1 MVTVDRTRLRA
12 ELQTFPPYVPG
23 RAPEQVPGLTP
34 YRLSSNENHLDPL
47 PAVLESLAQP
57 GDLPSR
63 YPDDAAVALRAR
75 IGEVFGVVP
84 ERTIV
89 TAGASELLV
98 ALTQITSD
106 NRTEAVYP
114 WPSFEMYPQVTG
126 LAGAV
131 RHEVP
136 LLPDGQHDLDA
147 MAAAVTDRTG
157 IVFLCSPNNP
167 TGPVLRH
174 DEVARFLDAVPSHV
188 LVVLDEA
195 YWEFVTDPDAAHG
208 MDLVDEYPNLVLAR
222 TFSKAHGL
230 AGLRVGY
237 AIAQEDVIEGLLKAV
252 IPFGVTQPSQRAA
265 AVSLDH
271 HDEVLERA
279 RAIATVRDEVAAAL
293 RDQGW
298 AVPQAQGNFVWLPLG
313 ELSAEFELAASR
325 QALAVRNLDA
335 GVRISMG
342 PDEALERVLELSRVF
357 LEEHP
362 ELADHP
368 RSTGRH

>member
-1 MVTVDRTRLRA
+1 VA
-12 ELQTFPPYVPG
+12 
-23 RAPEQVPGLTP
+23 GLTP

-47 PAVLESLAQP
+47 PAVLEALAQP
-57 GDLPSR
+57 GDLPTR
-63 YPDDAAVALRAR
+63 YPDDAAVALRKR
-75 IGEVFGVVP
+75 IGEVFGVSP
-84 ERTIV
+84 DRTIV

-114 WPSFEMYPQVTG
+114 WPSFEMYSQVTG
-126 LAGAV
+126 LAGAK

-136 LLPDGQHDLDA
+136 LQADGRHDLAA
-147 MAAAVTDRTG
+147 MISAVTPATG

-167 TGPVLRH
+167 TGPVLTH
-174 DEVARFLDAVPSHV
+174 DELVGLLDAVPSHV

-195 YWEFVTDPDAAHG
+195 YWEFATDPQAARG
-208 MDLVDEYPNLVLAR
+208 IDLLDEHPNLVLAR

-237 AIAQEDVIEGLLKAV
+237 AIAHEDVIAGLLKAV

-271 HDEVLERA
+271 HDEVLARA
-279 RAIATVRDEVAAAL
+279 REIAAVRDDFAEAL

-298 AVPQAQGNFVWLPLG
+298 TVPQAQGNFVWLPLG
-313 ELSAEFELAASR
+313 ELSDDFELAASR
-325 QALAVRNLDA
+325 QALSVRNLGA
-335 GVRISMG
+335 GVRISVG
-342 PDEALERVLELSRVF
+342 PDEALERVLELSRTF
-357 LEEHP
+357 LAENPQLQGEARPSKH
-362 ELADHP
+362 
-368 RSTGRH
+368 

>member
-1 MVTVDRTRLRA
+1 MVIRDSARLRA

-23 RAPEQVPGLTP
+23 RAPEEVAGLTP

-47 PAVLESLAQP
+47 PAVLEALAQP
-57 GDLPSR
+57 GDLPTR
-63 YPDDAAVALRAR
+63 YPDDAAVALRKR
-75 IGEVFGVVP
+75 IGEVFGVSP
-84 ERTIV
+84 DRTIV

-114 WPSFEMYPQVTG
+114 WPSFEMYSQVTG
-126 LAGAV
+126 LAGAK

-136 LLPDGQHDLDA
+136 LQADGRHDLAA
-147 MAAAVTDRTG
+147 MISAVTPATG

-167 TGPVLRH
+167 TGPVLTH
-174 DEVARFLDAVPSHV
+174 DELVGLLYAVPSHV

-195 YWEFVTDPDAAHG
+195 YWEFATDPQAARG
-208 MDLVDEYPNLVLAR
+208 IDLLDEHPNLVLAR

-237 AIAQEDVIEGLLKAV
+237 AIAHEDVIAGLLKAV

-271 HDEVLERA
+271 HDEVLARA
-279 RAIATVRDEVAAAL
+279 REIAAVRDDFAEAL

-298 AVPQAQGNFVWLPLG
+298 TVPQAQGNFVWLPLG
-313 ELSAEFELAASR
+313 ELSDDFELAASR
-325 QALAVRNLDA
+325 QALSVRNLGA
-335 GVRISMG
+335 GVRISVG
-342 PDEALERVLELSRVF
+342 PDEALERVLELSRTF
-357 LEEHP
+357 LAENPQLQGEARPSKH
-362 ELADHP
+362 
-368 RSTGRH
+368 